1 MNVSACEAR
10 TRRRSSMTSPTI
22 RELLSYRL
30 HQVAN
35 LLSRGAEMRY
45 RRQFGVSLWEW
56 RTVALLG
63 GAGEPQS
70 LNDLARAAGMDKGQ
84 MSRVVSGLTKREIIY
99 READAND
106 ARGIRLSLTK
116 SGRKL
121 YRKLIGAAAER
132 NSAFLGCLSAQERTC
147 LEKAMTKLAS
157 EARGFIQREKQT
169 R

>member
-1 MNVSACEAR
+1 MPR
-10 TRRRSSMTSPTI
+10 PTI

-45 RRQFGVSLWEW
+45 RHQFGVSLWEW

-84 MSRVVSGLTKREIIY
+84 MSRVVSGLTKREIIF

-157 EARGFIQREKQT
+157 EARGFIQREKRT

>member
-1 MNVSACEAR
+1 MLQR
-10 TRRRSSMTSPTI
+10 TVPTI

-45 RRQFGVSLWEW
+45 RRQFSVSLWEW

-70 LNDLARAAGMDKGQ
+70 LNELARAAGMDKGQ
-84 MSRVVSGLTKREIIY
+84 MSRVVSGLTGRKIICRET
-99 READAND
+99 DAND
-106 ARGIRLSLTK
+106 ARGIRLSLTR
-116 SGRKL
+116 SGTAL

-132 NSAFLGCLSAQERTC
+132 NSAFLGCLSAKEREC
-147 LEKAMTKLAS
+147 LEQAMTKLAR
-157 EARGFIQREKQT
+157 EARSFILKEKQA

>member
-1 MNVSACEAR
+1 
-10 TRRRSSMTSPTI
+10 MTEPTIPTI

-45 RRQFGVSLWEW
+45 RREFGVSLWEW

-63 GAGEPQS
+63 GASEPQS
-70 LNDLARAAGMDKGQ
+70 LNELARAAGMDKGQ
-84 MSRVVSGLTKREIIY
+84 MSRVVSGLTAKKMIS

-106 ARGIRLSLTK
+106 ARGIRLSLTP

-132 NSAFLGCLSAQERTC
+132 NSAFLGCLNAQERAC
-147 LEKAMTKLAS
+147 LEKAMTKLAR
-157 EARGFIQREKQT
+157 EARGFIQKEKQAP
-169 R
+169 

>member
-1 MNVSACEAR
+1 MLQRAV
-10 TRRRSSMTSPTI
+10 PTI

-45 RRQFGVSLWEW
+45 RREFGVSLWEW

-84 MSRVVSGLTKREIIY
+84 MSRVVSGLTGRKLVFRET
-99 READAND
+99 DAND
-106 ARGIRLSLTK
+106 ARGIRLSLTRTGK
-116 SGRKL
+116 KL
-121 YRKLIGAAAER
+121 YQRLIGAAAER
-132 NSAFLGCLSAQERTC
+132 NSAFLGCLSAKERVC
-147 LEKAMTKLAS
+147 LEQAMAKLAR
-157 EARGFIQREKQT
+157 EARSLILKEKHV

>member
-1 MNVSACEAR
+1 MLQR
-10 TRRRSSMTSPTI
+10 TTPTI

-45 RRQFGVSLWEW
+45 RREFGVSLWEW

-70 LNDLARAAGMDKGQ
+70 LNELARAAGVDKAQ
-84 MSRVVSGLTKREIIY
+84 MSRVVSGLRARRLVSRAT
-99 READAND
+99 DAND
-106 ARGIRLSLTK
+106 GRGIRLSLTR
-116 SGRKL
+116 SGTKL
-121 YRKLIGAAAER
+121 YQALIAAAAER
-132 NSAFLGCLSAQERTC
+132 NSAFVGCLTAKERAS
-147 LEKAMTKLAS
+147 LDQIMIKLVR
-157 EARGFIQREKQT
+157 EARSFIQKEKG

>member
-1 MNVSACEAR
+1 MLQRAA
-10 TRRRSSMTSPTI
+10 PTI

-45 RRQFGVSLWEW
+45 RREFGVSLWEW

-70 LNDLARAAGMDKGQ
+70 LNELARAAGMDKGQ
-84 MSRVVSGLTKREIIY
+84 MSRVVSGLRKRKIIF
-99 READAND
+99 RETDVND
-106 ARGIRLSLTK
+106 ARGIRLSLTRSGK
-116 SGRKL
+116 SL
-121 YRKLIGAAAER
+121 YQKLIRAAAER
-132 NSAFLGCLSAQERTC
+132 NSAFLGCLTVKEREC
-147 LEKAMTKLAS
+147 LQQAMAKLAR
-157 EARGFIQREKQT
+157 EARGFIQKEKQA

>member
-1 MNVSACEAR
+1 
-10 TRRRSSMTSPTI
+10 MTSPTI

-45 RRQFGVSLWEW
+45 RREFGVSLWEW

-70 LNDLARAAGMDKGQ
+70 LNELARAAGMDKGQ
-84 MSRVVSGLTKREIIY
+84 MSRVVSGLTRKEIVS
-99 READAND
+99 READADD
-106 ARGIRLSLTK
+106 ARGIQLSLTRD
-116 SGRKL
+116 GLKL
-121 YRKLIGAAAER
+121 YRKLIRAAAER
-132 NSAFLGCLSAQERTC
+132 NSAFLGCLSVQERAC

-157 EARGFIQREKQT
+157 EARSFIQQEKGT